1 MDTLERQVRRARRR
15 LAAERFLNVLGWC
28 WFAALLAALVAILAD
43 KFWPLGVESWAWV
56 AGALGLGLLAAAV
69 WTLLIRGGMLEA
81 AIEIDHRFALKERVS
96 SA

>member
-43 KFWPLGVESWAWV
+43 KFWPLGVEFLGV
-56 AGALGLGLLAAAV
+56 GGRGAGTGPAGRRGLDTFYPRRDV
-69 WTLLIRGGMLEA
+69 GGR
-81 AIEIDHRFALKERVS
+81 HRDRPPLRPEGTGVRR
-96 SA
+96 